1 MKMASIYLSKDVLRI
16 VTFSKTT
23 VGLSSAYYPI
33 FFLKISD
40 RPSEIGKKALE
51 ALDGFTV
58 GVPHPKNQEE
68 HRLEL
73 QQFCERM
80 QIKSW
85 RGFLKG
91 TKEVDLELETSG
103 LIKITPMINF
113 IDAKIKGRGDFYWLY
128 EKTRLS
134 STDPE
139 ELGRA
144 ILAAFEDCE

>member
-23 VGLSSAYYPI
+23 VGLSSSYYPI

-40 RPSEIGKKALE
+40 APSEIGKKALE
-51 ALDGFTV
+51 ALDGFTL

-73 QQFCERM
+73 QQYYERM

-85 RGFLKG
+85 GSFMKKSKLLRIEEIKSNIEIMPC
-91 TKEVDLELETSG
+91 KNSG
-103 LIKITPMINF
+103 PRNGYDHLPEKI
-113 IDAKIKGRGDFYWLY
+113 RHC
-128 EKTRLS
+128 

-139 ELGRA
+139 ALGLA